1 MNNQE
6 TMTPNEQYLYA
17 NMQELF
23 YGLNV
28 ETTFE
33 GMFKPINNHTSSI
46 KEFFD
51 TLRTQIES
59 QIGGNL
65 IIPLKTLKQYIN
77 DAVNKITPK

>member
-1 MNNQE
+1 MNIQE
-6 TMTPNEQYLYA
+6 TNEKYLYE

-28 ETTFE
+28 ATTFK
-33 GMFKPINNHTSSI
+33 GMFDPINSDTSI

-65 IIPLKTLKQYIN
+65 IIPLKTIKQYIN

>member
-1 MNNQE
+1 MNIQE
-6 TMTPNEQYLYA
+6 TNEKYLYE

-28 ETTFE
+28 GTTFK
-33 GMFKPINNHTSSI
+33 GMFDPINSDTSI

-65 IIPLKTLKQYIN
+65 IIPLKTIKQYIN